1 MSKKDEKK
9 IYEVTLHLTGTK
21 SEVTAWLDMVL
32 AVTAG
37 SLDVT
42 GGITDEEKIPDGQKG

>member
-1 MSKKDEKK
+1 MSKDERKVF
-9 IYEVTLHLTGTK
+9 EVTLHLTGTA
-21 SEVTAWLDMVL
+21 SEVRAWLDMIL

-42 GGITDEEKIPDGQKG
+42 GGITDEEKIPDGQG